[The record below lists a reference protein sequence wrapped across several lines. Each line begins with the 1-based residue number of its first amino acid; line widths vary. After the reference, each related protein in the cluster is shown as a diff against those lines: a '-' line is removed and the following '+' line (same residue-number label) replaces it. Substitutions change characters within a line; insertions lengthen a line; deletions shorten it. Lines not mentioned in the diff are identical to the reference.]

1 MATVDAAVG
10 GLSGNDELHL
20 AAGVIGTVEVLV
32 DDGLP
37 AHTVAVLLLHG
48 AHHHDLIAGGDEAQI
63 LHDPG
68 AVGGGG
74 HAALLIGA
82 APAVDDVL
90 SFVALVWVG
99 LPIGE
104 VADADGVDM
113 RVDGD
118 DLFSIAHPADDIA
131 ETVYLHLV
139 IAEMLHLRLDA
150 VNNLA
155 LLAAFA
161 GVGDHFPQKAGH
173 IRLIAAGRRLDRFK
187 IHVVALR
194 QIWLFSG
201 SRL

>member
-1 MATVDAAVG
+1 MAPVNAAVRRLG
-10 GLSGNDELHL
+10 GDHELDF
-20 AAGVIGTVEVLV
+20 AAGVLRAAKVLV
-32 DDGLP
+32 DDVLP
-37 AHTVAVLLLHG
+37 AHTVAVLLLNG
-48 AHHHDLIAGGDEAQI
+48 AHYHDSIAGGNEIQI
-63 LHDPG
+63 LHDLD
-68 AVGGGG
+68 AVYGSG

-90 SFVALVWVG
+90 SFVALVGVG